1 MTATKKKK
9 SELLTNNK
17 KENSNKRRRR
27 KITWFNPSY
36 SKNVATNIGKKFF
49 TLLSAC
55 FPANNK
61 LYKIIN
67 KNTIKLSYSCMT
79 NIKESIANHNKAIL
93 SKDKIKEEQIKLCNC
108 RNRTLCPLQGNCLQK
123 GVVYQATV
131 TQTNTMG
138 EDIYIGITEN
148 EFKTRY
154 NQHTS
159 SFRLC
164 HKSSAT
170 SLSEHIWKLKESNTD
185 HTVRWKIL
193 EKAQPYSPTTGKYN
207 LCTTEKAYIAYTHPS
222 LNKRRELFSTCPHRR
237 KHLLSNLKFEE
248 KKAPSGSAQGG
259 SAPRP
264 PEEDGPKCPPVTGL

>member
-1 MTATKKKK
+1 MFSYISIKSINLSSRSIIFISTYPYVCLFTYLSNCLLKKC
-9 SELLTNNK
+9 
-17 KENSNKRRRR
+17 
-27 KITWFNPSY
+27 

-67 KNTIKLSYSCMT
+67 KNTTKLSYSCMS
-79 NIKESIANHNKAIL
+79 NIKQSIANHNKAIL
-93 SKDKIKEEQIKLCNC
+93 SKEKFKEEQIKLCNC
-108 RNRTLCPLQGNCLQK
+108 RNRTSCPLQGNCLQK
-123 GVVYQATV
+123 GVVFQATV
-131 TQTNTMG
+131 TQTNTMR

-159 SFRLC
+159 SFRLS

-185 HTVRWKIL
+185 HTVTWKIL
-193 EKAQPYSPTTGKYN
+193 EKAQPYRQQPVNATCAQRRRPILPTQT
-207 LCTTEKAYIAYTHPS
+207 LI
-222 LNKRRELFSTCPHRR
+222 
-237 KHLLSNLKFEE
+237 
-248 KKAPSGSAQGG
+248 
-259 SAPRP
+259 
-264 PEEDGPKCPPVTGL
+264 

>member
-1 MTATKKKK
+1 MSSVPKISTFWILHSVRRLLKQSYIEQRQS
-9 SELLTNNK
+9 SEDCL
-17 KENSNKRRRR
+17 
-27 KITWFNPSY
+27 F
-36 SKNVATNIGKKFF
+36 
-49 TLLSAC
+49 C

-67 KNTIKLSYSCMT
+67 KNTIKLSYSCMS
-79 NIKESIANHNKAIL
+79 NIKQSIANHNRSIL
-93 SKDKIKEEQIKLCNC
+93 SKEKIKEEQIKLFNC
-108 RNRTLCPLQGNCLQK
+108 TNRTLCPLKGNCLQK
-123 GVVYQATV
+123 GVVYQTTV
-131 TQTNTMG
+131 TQTNTMR

-159 SFRLC
+159 SFGLS

-185 HTVRWKIL
+185 HTVTWMIL
-193 EKAQPYSPTTGKYN
+193 KKAQPYSPITGKCN
-207 LCTTEKAYIAYTHPS
+207 LCTTEKVYIAYTHPS

-237 KHLLSNLKFEE
+237 KHLLSNLKSEE
-248 KKAPSGSAQGG
+248 EKAPSGSAPNH

-264 PEEDGPKCPPVTGL
+264 PEEDGPKCPPATVL